1 MTNDIGTDKVT
12 GKPLAN
18 WGQRVGATLIDF
30 LIMLIPEVV
39 LRDVLGDAIGSS
51 IYLVVFGIYLVTQW
65 NLFDGRTVGNRVA
78 KTQVLDATSGA
89 SITNKQ
95 AFNRY
100 LYLELY
106 AIVDLYG
113 AVEGVRIVV
122 VLAGIYGVVN
132 VLLPLFDQRR
142 QTLHDK
148 FARTIVVV
156 KN

>member
-1 MTNDIGTDKVT
+1 MTIDIGTDKVT

-65 NLFDGRTVGNRVA
+65 NLFDGRTIGNRVA

-100 LYLELY
+100 L
-106 AIVDLYG
+106 
-113 AVEGVRIVV
+113 
-122 VLAGIYGVVN
+122 
-132 VLLPLFDQRR
+132 
-142 QTLHDK
+142 
-148 FARTIVVV
+148 
-156 KN
+156 

>member
-1 MTNDIGTDKVT
+1 MTLETGTDQVT

-39 LRDVLGDAIGSS
+39 LRSMLGDAIGAS
-51 IYLVVFGIYLVTQW
+51 IYLVLFGIYLVTQW

-78 KTQVLDATSGA
+78 KTQVLDATTGT

-148 FARTIVVV
+148 FARTIVIARD
-156 KN
+156 

>member
-1 MTNDIGTDKVT
+1 MTPDIGTDPVT
-12 GKPLAN
+12 GKALAN

-30 LIMLIPEVV
+30 LIMLLPEVL
-39 LRDVLGDAIGSS
+39 LRSILGDAIGAS
-51 IYLVVFGIYLVTQW
+51 IYLVVFGIYLVAQW

-78 KTQVLDATSGA
+78 KTQILDAATGA

-148 FARTIVVV
+148 FARTIVIARD
-156 KN
+156 

>member
-1 MTNDIGTDKVT
+1 MSTPTGTDPVT

-30 LIMLIPEVV
+30 LIMLVPEVL
-39 LRDVLGDAIGSS
+39 LRSILGDAIGSS
-51 IYLVVFGIYLVTQW
+51 IYLVVFGIYVVTQW
-65 NLFDGRTVGNRVA
+65 NLFDGKTVGNRVA
-78 KTQVLDATSGA
+78 KTQTLDATTGG

-95 AFNRY
+95 SFNRY

-113 AVEGVRIVV
+113 AVEGVRLVV
-122 VLAGIYGVVN
+122 VLAGVYGVVN

-156 KN
+156 TK